1 MKLKK
6 YTDDQKLERALKKR
20 LRQIEALVAMRDTGE
35 TLDASQLEKVA
46 RLKQVTRELRILEG
60 KEVSEDEAG
69 ESEEEDE
76 GEGSE
81 EEQEEE
87 SDDE

>member
-20 LRQIEALVAMRDTGE
+20 LRQIEALVARRHAGE
-35 TLDASQLEKVA
+35 MLDASQLEKVA

-60 KEVSEDEAG
+60 KEVSDDQAG
-69 ESEEEDE
+69 ESEEEQGDA
-76 GEGSE
+76 S
-81 EEQEEE
+81 EQEEE
-87 SDDE
+87 GESDDE